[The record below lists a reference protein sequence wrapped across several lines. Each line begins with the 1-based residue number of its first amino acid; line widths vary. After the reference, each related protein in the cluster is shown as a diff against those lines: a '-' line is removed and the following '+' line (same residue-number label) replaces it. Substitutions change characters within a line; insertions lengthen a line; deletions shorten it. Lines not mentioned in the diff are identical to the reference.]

1 VGSIK
6 KNFFNT
12 SMNLDEFEAQVKD
25 SLEVGL
31 NKLQTLTLL
40 AENLKIELESTRRN
54 VQELAQVVDNF
65 IAAEKQ
71 KRDPD

>member
-1 VGSIK
+1 MGNIK

-40 AENLKIELESTRRN
+40 TENLKIELESTRRN

-65 IAAEKQ
+65 ITAEKQ

>member
-1 VGSIK
+1 
-6 KNFFNT
+6 
-12 SMNLDEFEAQVKD
+12 MNLDEFEAQVKD

-40 AENLKIELESTRRN
+40 AENLTIELESTRQS

-65 IAAEKQ
+65 IATEKQ
-71 KRDPD
+71 K

>member
-1 VGSIK
+1 
-6 KNFFNT
+6 
-12 SMNLDEFEAQVKD
+12 MNRDEFEAQVKD

>member
-1 VGSIK
+1 
-6 KNFFNT
+6 
-12 SMNLDEFEAQVKD
+12 MNLDKFEAQVKD

-65 IAAEKQ
+65 ITAEKQ